1 MYSYQLF
8 NKKKINYSLLLLDI
22 KKLLP
27 KSLNSI
33 PDNAALSILEIIKK
47 TNKKN
52 YMLETGVG
60 ASTIA
65 FFLGSFLRK
74 KKFFSFDTS
83 VEKISRIKQVLNESL
98 CEPLKINLSDYWI
111 PICGS
116 SLSPYVGIEAL
127 KEFNKKFD
135 FAFFDAEH
143 TLIHLTQEVSNFMKL
158 TDKTFYLGLDDGHM
172 IYKKENIDYINL
184 IRNKANLKKIRIKDN
199 ICNEFYLEILDLLK
213 SKYKN
218 SRLIKPVKSLNSKK
232 DLYFKYYG
240 KLNFKPTESRKNIT
254 YKTCFYYTKK

>member
-1 MYSYQLF
+1 MYNYQLF
-8 NKKKINYSLLLLDI
+8 NNKVKNYSQLLLNI

-33 PDNAALSILEIIKK
+33 PDNAALSIFEIIKK

-52 YMLETGVG
+52 YMFETGAG

-65 FFLGSFLRK
+65 FFLGSFLKK
-74 KKFFSFDTS
+74 KKFFTFDTS
-83 VEKISRIKQVLNESL
+83 AEKISRIKQVLNESF

-111 PICGS
+111 PICGN

-135 FAFFDAEH
+135 FAFFDSEH
-143 TLIHLTQEVSNFMKL
+143 TLAHLTEEVSNFLKL
-158 TDKTFYLGLDDGHM
+158 TDKNFYLGIDDGHM
-172 IYKKENIDYINL
+172 RYKKENIDFINL
-184 IRNKANLKKIRIKDN
+184 TRSKANLKKIRIKDN
-199 ICNEFYLEILDLLK
+199 ICDEFYLEVLSLLK

-218 SRLIKPVKSLNSKK
+218 SKLIKPVKSLNSKK

>member
-74 KKFFSFDTS
+74 KKFFSS
-83 VEKISRIKQVLNESL
+83 KLKNILVL
-98 CEPLKINLSDYWI
+98 
-111 PICGS
+111 
-116 SLSPYVGIEAL
+116 
-127 KEFNKKFD
+127 KFLL
-135 FAFFDAEH
+135 FI
-143 TLIHLTQEVSNFMKL
+143 LNFSHVKL
-158 TDKTFYLGLDDGHM
+158 TF
-172 IYKKENIDYINL
+172 
-184 IRNKANLKKIRIKDN
+184 
-199 ICNEFYLEILDLLK
+199 
-213 SKYKN
+213 
-218 SRLIKPVKSLNSKK
+218 
-232 DLYFKYYG
+232 
-240 KLNFKPTESRKNIT
+240 
-254 YKTCFYYTKK
+254 